1 MCGYPHPAWL
11 GLKAPAGCLSLT
23 ARLLPLA
30 AAPAPTRCSTRS
42 YAGLQL
48 TVDPPSPWAPV
59 AGRSRGRR
67 SGRRP
72 CEAGTKQRADP
83 GWNTRPRCWQRS
95 LARTGEIRPLSVY
108 AARNPSLTLEQAL
121 LWGNGIRDLG
131 STAFPL
137 RRLEEVCF
145 SLCFDNTSR
154 SLDFGCSRCPQLPGQ
169 GERRVQS
176 PRPYLGFC
184 LFPARGQVGGNCSLI
199 FSSVNCALHK
209 CN

>member
-1 MCGYPHPAWL
+1 MANLGESSGLLLGAPAPSTRAAASRRVHSPAKSRPAGQCADTPHPAWL

-30 AAPAPTRCSTRS
+30 AAPAPARCSTRS

-48 TVDPPSPWAPV
+48 RVDPPSPWAPV
-59 AGRSRGRR
+59 VGRSRGRR

-83 GWNTRPRCWQRS
+83 GWNPRSRCWQRS
-95 LARTGEIRPLSVY
+95 LARTGEIRRLSLY
-108 AARNPSLTLEQAL
+108 AARNPSLTLEEAL

-145 SLCFDNTSR
+145 SLCFDNTLR
-154 SLDFGCSRCPQLPGQ
+154 SLDFGCSRCPQLSG
-169 GERRVQS
+169 
-176 PRPYLGFC
+176 
-184 LFPARGQVGGNCSLI
+184 
-199 FSSVNCALHK
+199 
-209 CN
+209 